1 MDVEGLGVWV
11 YKAAHPPGSIMSFGA
26 LCLILLYGLVGSS
39 SDQPCL
45 LITPNVLRVDSEET
59 IIVDGQG
66 AAFDADIT
74 VQDFPRKTYI
84 LATSKVSVNHNNKF
98 FGNVKLTIPSMHLE
112 KDPNKKQF
120 VYVKMTS
127 PVCSLEKVVLV
138 SYQSGFIFIQTD
150 KPIYTPGSLVLYRL
164 FTMTPNLSPTSKSVT
179 IEFWTPENVLVKKH
193 IKQSTGIVSLTYP
206 LSDVVSLGIWTI
218 SAKFD
223 DSAVQNFTAQFEVK
237 EYVLP
242 SFEIKITT
250 RKKFFYIKD
259 EELRV
264 DIEANYLYGKPVNG
278 KAFVLFG
285 IKRDKEKTSLAD
297 TLRRI
302 EITKGEGFTTLRRQ
316 ELVKYFK
323 EELDMLQ
330 WTLYVSVTV
339 ITDTGSDLLESE
351 LENIYI
357 VTSPYKILYTKT
369 SKFYKPG
376 MPFDL
381 MVYVTNPDGT
391 PAHRVPVVAEP
402 GNVEG
407 LTKEDGTVRLT
418 INTAS
423 NLNQLD
429 IKVST
434 TVDQLTEDQQASA
447 SMVASPYKPTGG
459 NYLHLS
465 VTGGEFKMGE
475 NTVINFNIR
484 NTAPEVQSLITHYNY
499 VIMNKGRIMKVGT
512 QERSKGQ
519 TLVTMSLSITEEFI
533 PSFRILAYYT
543 VTTGSHREV
552 VADSLW
558 IDVADTCMGMLRITG
573 EKDKDNAIQH
583 PGSSITLKL
592 QADHKATVGLVA
604 VDKGVYVINSKLKI
618 SQGKVW
624 ESVER
629 YDIGCTPG
637 SGADT
642 PGVFYDAGLALQTNF
657 QITTPQRSEP
667 LCQPQLKRRRRASAI
682 LIQERDKKASQY
694 SGLEKTCCKDGML
707 KNPMGHTCERRTRHI
722 QDGQKCIN
730 AFLDCCKH
738 IQKQIELEKS
748 LHEDDDDARADTDS
762 DYIDDADVTSRSQF
776 PESWLWK
783 TEIMNEIPDENG
795 VSSKTLDVFLKDSI
809 TTWEVLA
816 VSLSEKRG
824 ICVSK
829 PHNIQVMTNFFID
842 LRLPYSVVRNEQ
854 VEIRAILYNYGNSE
868 LKVRVNLTDNENLC
882 SLSTAKKRF
891 RQQVVIKSESSVAVP
906 FVIMPLEVGEHEIEV
921 KAVGQYVADGVKK
934 RLKVVPEGR
943 RLELALKSVVLDPQL
958 KGGVQE
964 ERVTAVDTKNVVP
977 NTKVSTIVT
986 IQGSP
991 VSEMVEKT
999 LDGKFMTDLFQA
1011 PYGCAEQNMVR
1022 VTAPLIAVH
1031 FLDSSQ
1037 QWERVGVDRRD
1048 QGIEYIKKGIENQL
1062 TYSKQGGTYSPWN
1075 NQNNPSTWLTAYV
1088 VKVFSLASSLVHVYK
1103 SNICDSVKWLILNRQ
1118 NPDGEFR
1125 EDSYVYQQELLGG
1138 VKKGS
1143 AELDSSLT
1151 AFVLVALLESEDH
1164 CEDELENLPMSIEE
1178 ASDYLDEK
1186 YLSLETPY
1194 SIALTS
1200 YALAKAGK
1208 LHDTKKLMGAATDN
1222 KHWGDPGSRML
1233 SLEATSYAL
1242 LTLLKMKDFE
1252 KAGALVTWITEQRYY
1267 GEVWGSTQSTMMQFE
1282 ALAQYHIDVP
1292 TYKDLDMDVSFTL
1305 PGRSQSVT
1313 HRLDLGNALL
1323 ARSEETS
1330 VVGDFIVTAK
1340 GKGQGT
1346 LKVLSVYYALETEK
1360 EKKCT
1365 NFDLSVTIKDEPY
1378 AKKPDGA
1385 KSTVSMTICTRF
1397 LKTYDAT
1404 MSILDIS
1411 MMTGFE
1417 PDKESLEKLKKG
1429 VDRYISSFEINKEA
1443 FDKGTLIL
1451 YLDRIS
1457 HAEEDCVKFYL
1468 HQVFEVG
1475 LIQPGSVTVY
1485 DYYTPNNR
1493 CTKFYH
1499 VSEDSKLLGKICTGE
1514 VCRCAEANCFMQ
1526 QKLKNLNA
1534 LVRIQRACNSSVD
1547 YVFKTT
1553 LTDIQ
1558 KGNNYNIYVMK
1569 MIEVIKIG
1577 TDEVSVDD
1585 ERNFIAHIKCKDALN
1600 LVIGRD
1606 YVIWG
1611 VYKDVWNTGSGYSYI
1626 ITSDTWIEMWPSQRE
1641 CQDDEYYQLCEDFAS
1656 FTEELAFR
1664 GCAN

>member
-1 MDVEGLGVWV
+1 MR
-11 YKAAHPPGSIMSFGA
+11 FGA
-26 LCLILLYGLVGSS
+26 LCLILLYGLIGSYA
-39 SDQPCL
+39 DQPCL

-66 AAFDADIT
+66 AEFEADIT
-74 VQDFPRKTYI
+74 VQDFPRRTYF
-84 LATSKVSVNHNNKF
+84 LTTSKVSVNQTSKF
-98 FGNVKLTIPSMHLE
+98 FGNVKLTIPSDNLE

-120 VYVKMTS
+120 VYVSMKS
-127 PVCSLEKVVLV
+127 PVCTLEKVVLV

-150 KPIYTPGSLVLYRL
+150 KPIYTPGSRVLYRL
-164 FTMTPNLSPTSKSVT
+164 FTMTPDLNPTRKSVI
-179 IEFWTPENVLVKKH
+179 IEFLTPENVLVKRDL
-193 IKQSTGIVSLTYP
+193 IQSTGITPLTYA
-206 LSDVVSLGIWTI
+206 LSDLVSLGIWTI

-250 RKKFFYIKD
+250 SKKFFHIKD

-285 IKRDKEKTSLAD
+285 IKRDNEKTSLSD

-302 EITKGEGFTTLRRQ
+302 EITDGEGFTVLRRQ
-316 ELVKYFK
+316 DLVKYFK

-330 WTLYVSVTV
+330 YTLYVSVTV
-339 ITDTGSDLLESE
+339 ITDSGSELLESE
-351 LENIYI
+351 LENIYF

-369 SKFYKPG
+369 SKFFKPG

-391 PAHRVPVVAEP
+391 PADRVPVVAEP
-402 GNVEG
+402 ANVRG
-407 LTKEDGTVRLT
+407 VTQEDGTVRLT
-418 INTAS
+418 LNTAS
-423 NLNQLD
+423 DLKQLN

-434 TVDQLTEDQQASA
+434 TVEQLTKDQQASA

-459 NYLHLS
+459 NYLHIG
-465 VTGGEFKMGE
+465 VTGGEFKIGE
-475 NTVINFNIR
+475 NAVINFIIR
-484 NTAPEVQSLITHYNY
+484 NTDPDVRTQITHYNY

-519 TLVTMSLSITEEFI
+519 TLVTMSLSVTEEFI

-543 VTTGSHREV
+543 VDTGSYREV

-558 IDVADTCMGMLRITG
+558 IDVEDTCMGTLRITG
-573 EKDKDNAIQH
+573 EKDRDNMIQQ
-583 PGSSITLKL
+583 PGSSMMLKL

-604 VDKGVYVINSKLKI
+604 VDRGVYAINSKLKI
-618 SQGKVW
+618 NQGKVW
-624 ESVER
+624 ESVEK

-637 SGADT
+637 CGADT

-667 LCQPQLKRRRRASAI
+667 ICQPQLKRRRRASAI

-722 QDGQKCIN
+722 QDGQKCID

-738 IQKQIELEKS
+738 IQKQIELEKE
-748 LHEDDDDARADTDS
+748 LHKDDDDARSDEDS
-762 DYIDDADVTSRSQF
+762 DYIEDSDIIIRSQF
-776 PESWLWK
+776 PETWLWVTK
-783 TEIMNEIPDENG
+783 TMSEIPDDKG
-795 VSSKTLDVFLKDSI
+795 VSSKAFKLHLQDSI

-816 VSLSEKRG
+816 VSLSENKG

-829 PHNIQVMTNFFID
+829 PHNIQVMMNFFID

-854 VEIRAILYNYGNSE
+854 IEIRAILYNYGNSQI
-868 LKVRVNLTDNENLC
+868 KTRVDWTYNEKFC
-882 SLSTAKKRF
+882 SLSTAKKRY
-891 RQQVVIKSESSVAVP
+891 RQEVIIKPTSSVAVP
-906 FVIMPLEVGEHEIEV
+906 FVIIPLELGEHEIEV
-921 KAVGQYVADGVKK
+921 KAAGAIVSDGVRKT
-934 RLKVVPEGR
+934 LKVVPEGR
-943 RLELALKSVVLDPQL
+943 RLTQALKSVILDPQL

-964 ERVTAVDTKNVVP
+964 ERVTAIKTKNVVP

-986 IQGSP
+986 IPGSP
-991 VSEMVEKT
+991 ISEMIEKT
-999 LDGKFMTDLFQA
+999 LDGKFMTDLFEA
-1011 PYGCAEQNMVR
+1011 PSGCAEQNMVR

-1031 FLDSSQ
+1031 FMDSSQ
-1037 QWERVGVDRRD
+1037 QWEGVGVDLRD
-1048 QGIEYIKKGIENQL
+1048 QGIEYIKQGVENQL
-1062 TYSKQGGTYSPWN
+1062 TISKRDGSYDSWNTYRT
-1075 NQNNPSTWLTAYV
+1075 STWLTAYV
-1088 VKVFSLASSLVHVYK
+1088 VKVFSLAKRLIDFNRD
-1103 SNICDSVKWLILNRQ
+1103 NICKPVRWLIEKTQ
-1118 NPDGEFR
+1118 NKEGKFT
-1125 EDSYVYQQELLGG
+1125 EDSFVYQQELGEG
-1138 VKKGS
+1138 IREGAK
-1143 AELDSSLT
+1143 ELDSSLT
-1151 AFVLVALLESEDH
+1151 AFVLVALLESEDY
-1164 CEDELENLPMSIEE
+1164 CKDKVDNLTLCIGN
-1178 ASDYLDEK
+1178 ATDYLNKK

-1208 LHDTKKLMGAATDN
+1208 LQDTKKLMGAATDN
-1222 KHWGDPGSRML
+1222 NHWEESDSRML

-1252 KAGALVTWITEQRYY
+1252 KAGVLVKWITEQRYY

-1305 PGRSQSVT
+1305 PGRSQSIV
-1313 HRLDLGNALL
+1313 HRLNLNNALL
-1323 ARSEETS
+1323 ARSEQTS
-1330 VVGDFIVTAK
+1330 VVGDFTVIAK

-1346 LKVLSVYYALETEK
+1346 LRVLSVYYAVETEK
-1360 EKKCT
+1360 EKKCN
-1365 NFDLSVTIKDEPY
+1365 NFDLSVTIKEEPD
-1378 AKKPDGA
+1378 AKKPEGA

-1397 LKTYDAT
+1397 LKNHDST

-1411 MMTGFE
+1411 MMTGFA
-1417 PDKESLEKLKKG
+1417 PDTSSLDKLKKG
-1429 VDRYISSFEINKEA
+1429 VDRYISSFEINKGA

-1457 HAEEDCVKFYL
+1457 HKEEDCVKFYL
-1468 HQVFEVG
+1468 HQFFEVG

-1485 DYYTPNNR
+1485 DYYSPENR

-1499 VSEDSKLLGKICTGE
+1499 VSEDSKLLGKICSGE

-1526 QKLKNLNA
+1526 QQLDEVDS
-1534 LVRIQRACNSSVD
+1534 LVRLQKACEAGVD
-1547 YVFKTT
+1547 YVFKTK

-1558 KGNNYNIYVMK
+1558 KGDNYNIYVMK
-1569 MIEVIKIG
+1569 IITVIKIG

-1611 VYKDVWNTGSGYSYI
+1611 VYKDVWNTGSGFSYI
-1626 ITSDTWIEMWPSQRE
+1626 ITRDTWIEMWPTERE
-1641 CQDDEYYQLCEDFAS
+1641 CQDDEYFDLCEEFAS
-1656 FTEELAFR
+1656 FSEELEFR
-1664 GCAN
+1664 GCVRY

>member
-1 MDVEGLGVWV
+1 M
-11 YKAAHPPGSIMSFGA
+11 KFGA
-26 LCLILLYGLVGSS
+26 LCLILLYGLIGSYA
-39 SDQPCL
+39 DQPCL

-59 IIVDGQG
+59 IIVDGRG
-66 AAFDADIT
+66 AALEADIT
-74 VQDFPRKTYI
+74 VQDFPRRTY
-84 LATSKVSVNHNNKF
+84 LLTSSKVSVNHNNKF
-98 FGNVKLTIPSMHLE
+98 FGNVKITIPSTNLE

-127 PVCSLEKVVLV
+127 PVCTLEKVVLV

-150 KPIYTPGSLVLYRL
+150 KPIYTPGSRVLYRL
-164 FTMTPNLSPTSKSVT
+164 FTMTPDLNPARKSVNV
-179 IEFWTPENVLVKKH
+179 EFWTPENVLVKKDL
-193 IKQSTGIVSLTYP
+193 IQSTGITPLTYA
-206 LSDVVSLGIWTI
+206 LSDVVSLGMWTI
-218 SAKFD
+218 AAKFQ

-264 DIEANYLYGKPVNG
+264 DIEANYLYGKPLNG

-285 IKRDKEKTSLAD
+285 IKRDNEKTSLAD

-302 EITKGEGFTTLRRQ
+302 EITDGEGFTTLRRQ
-316 ELVKYFK
+316 DLVNYFK

-330 WTLYVSVTV
+330 YTLYVSVTV
-339 ITDTGSDLLESE
+339 ITDTGSDLVESE

-391 PAHRVPVVAEP
+391 PAHRIPVVAEP
-402 GNVEG
+402 GNVRG
-407 LTKEDGTVRLT
+407 VTQEDGTTRLS

-423 NLNQLD
+423 DLNQLN

-434 TVDQLTEDQQASA
+434 TVDQLTKDQQASA
-447 SMVASPYKPTGG
+447 SMVATPYKPIGG
-459 NYLHLS
+459 NYLHIG
-465 VTGGEFKMGE
+465 VTGGEFKIGE
-475 NTVINFNIR
+475 NAVINFVIR
-484 NTAPEVQSLITHYNY
+484 NTDPNVQAQITHYNY
-499 VIMNKGRIMKVGT
+499 VIINKGRIMKVGT

-519 TLVTMSLSITEEFI
+519 TLVTMSLSVTEEYI

-543 VTTGSHREV
+543 VSTGSYLEV

-558 IDVADTCMGMLRITG
+558 IDVADTCMGTLRITG
-573 EKDKDNAIQH
+573 AKDTDNAIQQ
-583 PGSSITLKL
+583 PGSSMTLKL

-604 VDKGVYVINSKLKI
+604 VDRGVYVINSKLKI
-618 SQGKVW
+618 NQGKVW

-642 PGVFYDAGLALQTNF
+642 PGVFYDSGLALQTNF

-667 LCQPQLKRRRRASAI
+667 LCQPQVKRRRRASAI

-722 QDGQKCIN
+722 QDGQKCID
-730 AFLDCCKH
+730 AFLDCCKY
-738 IQKQIELEKS
+738 IQKQIELEKD
-748 LHEDDDDARADTDS
+748 LQKDDDEARSDEDS
-762 DYIDDADVTSRSQF
+762 DYIDDADIVARSQF

-783 TEIMNEIPDENG
+783 TEIMNEQPDENG
-795 VSSKTLDVFLKDSI
+795 VSSKTFNVFLKDSI

-816 VSLSEKRG
+816 VSLAANKG

-829 PHNIQVMTNFFID
+829 PHNIQVMLNFFID

-854 VEIRAILYNYGNSE
+854 IEIRAILYNYGNSE
-868 LKVRVNLTDNENLC
+868 VKARVDWTYNEKFC
-882 SLSTAKKRF
+882 SLSTAKKKF
-891 RQQVVIKSESSVAVP
+891 RQEVVVKPKSSVAVP
-906 FVIMPLEVGEHEIEV
+906 FVIIPLEIGEHEIEV
-921 KAVGQYVADGVKK
+921 KAAGQFVADGVKK
-934 RLKVVPEGR
+934 ILKVVPEGR
-943 RLELALKSVVLDPQL
+943 LLTQALKSVVLDPQL

-964 ERVTAVDTKNVVP
+964 ERITAVDTKNVVP
-977 NTKVSTIVT
+977 NTKVDTIVT

-991 VSEMVEKT
+991 VSEMIEKT

-1022 VTAPLIAVH
+1022 LTAPLIALH
-1031 FLDSSQ
+1031 FMDSSQ

-1048 QGIEYIKKGIENQL
+1048 QALVYIREGIEHQL
-1062 TYSKQGGTYSPWN
+1062 TYSKEGGTYSPWN

-1088 VKVFSLASSLVHVYK
+1088 VKVFSLASSYVHVEK
-1103 SNICDSVKWLILNRQ
+1103 NNICDSVKWLILNRQ

-1125 EDSYVYQQELLGG
+1125 EKSYVYQQELGA
-1138 VKKGS
+1138 VKKG
-1143 AELDSSLT
+1143 AKELDSSLT
-1151 AFVLVALLESEDH
+1151 AFVLVALLESNNSCKGEVT
-1164 CEDELENLPMSIEE
+1164 NLPMSIQK
-1178 ASDYLDEK
+1178 ASDYLNEK

-1222 KHWGDPGSRML
+1222 KHWGDLGSRML
-1233 SLEATSYAL
+1233 TLEATSYAL
-1242 LTLLKMKDFE
+1242 LTLLKMKDYD
-1252 KAGALVTWITEQRYY
+1252 KAGVLVKWITEQRYY

-1305 PGRSQSVT
+1305 PGRSQSIV
-1313 HRLDLGNALL
+1313 HRLNLGNALL
-1323 ARSEETS
+1323 ARTEETS
-1330 VVGDFIVTAK
+1330 VVGDFKVTAK

-1360 EKKCT
+1360 EKKCN
-1365 NFDLSVTIKDEPY
+1365 NFDLSVTIKDEPE
-1378 AKKPDGA
+1378 AKRPEGA

-1397 LKTYDAT
+1397 LKNRDST

-1411 MMTGFE
+1411 MMTGFA
-1417 PDKESLEKLKKG
+1417 PDITSLDKLKKG
-1429 VDRYISSFEINKEA
+1429 VDRYISSFEINKGA

-1457 HAEEDCVKFYL
+1457 HAEEDCLTFYL
-1468 HQVFEVG
+1468 HQFFEVG

-1485 DYYTPNNR
+1485 DYYSQENR

-1514 VCRCAEANCFMQ
+1514 VCRCAEANCFLQ
-1526 QKLKNLNA
+1526 QKLDEVDA
-1534 LVRIQRACNSSVD
+1534 LVRLEKACESGVD
-1547 YVFKTT
+1547 YVYKTT
-1553 LTDIQ
+1553 VTEIQ
-1558 KGNNYNIYVMK
+1558 KGDNYYIYVMK
-1569 MIEVIKIG
+1569 IIEIIKMG
-1577 TDEVSVDD
+1577 TDVVSVN
-1585 ERNFIAHIKCKDALN
+1585 EKRNFISHIKCKNVLN

-1611 VYKDVWNTGSGYSYI
+1611 VYKDVWYTGTGYSYI

-1641 CQDDEYYQLCEDFAS
+1641 CQDDEYFELCEAFAS
-1656 FTEELAFR
+1656 FTEELEFR
-1664 GCAN
+1664 GCVR